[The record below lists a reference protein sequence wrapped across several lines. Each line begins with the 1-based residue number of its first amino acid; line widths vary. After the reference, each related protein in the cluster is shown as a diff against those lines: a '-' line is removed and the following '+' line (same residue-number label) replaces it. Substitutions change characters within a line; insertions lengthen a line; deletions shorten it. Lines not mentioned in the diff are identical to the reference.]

1 MLYASHNH
9 VGGTSTQI
17 TFDNSVNVDQSL
29 KSEIQSIFKSS
40 TGTNE
45 VELSDVEGENA
56 ILVKTKNSLLKKT
69 MLLQKRLY
77 PVIIIYRKVIFRQ
90 KLSVQQSAAR

>member
-1 MLYASHNH
+1 M
-9 VGGTSTQI
+9 GGTSTQI

-77 PVIIIYRKVIFRQ
+77 PVIIIYRKVIFIQ